1 MPCLLMSS
9 ASLMFIEKENQM
21 TNRTK
26 YSKEFKQ
33 SVCEYYSNYT
43 WRDTAVHFG
52 MAEDQNNKRLY
63 TRWYRELGF
72 LPKSAGRNPS
82 PDRMSSTTKK
92 RARAGMF
99 IKSGGYIF
107 DNKFY
112 GEAEFVQ
119 LKVDLNS
126 SDTYYV
132 VAKHKVGATV
142 KRNPITKLFS
152 RFI

>member
-1 MPCLLMSS
+1 
-9 ASLMFIEKENQM
+9 M
-21 TNRTK
+21 TKRTKTK

-132 VAKHKVGATV
+132 VAKHRVGATV
-142 KRNPITKLFS
+142 KRNPIAKLFS
-152 RFI
+152 RLI

>member
-1 MPCLLMSS
+1 
-9 ASLMFIEKENQM
+9 M
-21 TNRTK
+21 TKRTKTK

-82 PDRMSSTTKK
+82 PERMSSTPKR
-92 RARAGMF
+92 RARASVFVRSGSYIYNGKVMGRIEF
-99 IKSGGYIF
+99 LPIKEKLHPM
-107 DNKFY
+107 DTFY
-112 GEAEFVQ
+112 TVTE
-119 LKVDLNS
+119 
-126 SDTYYV
+126 
-132 VAKHKVGATV
+132 HKVGATV
-142 KRNPITKLFS
+142 KRNPIAKLFS
-152 RFI
+152 RLI

>member
-1 MPCLLMSS
+1 
-9 ASLMFIEKENQM
+9 M
-21 TNRTK
+21 TKRTKTK

-82 PDRMSSTTKK
+82 PERMSSTPKR
-92 RARAGMF
+92 RARASVFVRSGSYIYNGKVMGRIEF
-99 IKSGGYIF
+99 LPIKEKLHPM
-107 DNKFY
+107 DTFY
-112 GEAEFVQ
+112 TVTE
-119 LKVDLNS
+119 
-126 SDTYYV
+126 
-132 VAKHKVGATV
+132 HKVGATV
-142 KRNPITKLFS
+142 KRNPIAKLFS

>member
-1 MPCLLMSS
+1 
-9 ASLMFIEKENQM
+9 M
-21 TNRTK
+21 TKRTKTK

-82 PDRMSSTTKK
+82 PERMSSTPK
-92 RARAGMF
+92 RRAKAGMF

-142 KRNPITKLFS
+142 KRNPIAKLFS